1 MPFDIEK
8 LSLEELFDLNKRVVR
23 RIRYLHSLK
32 TRAQLD
38 QFEVGDRV
46 SFQSDGRAV
55 EGIVVRV
62 NRKTVSVKTRDS
74 HWTIPP
80 KFLTRMP
87 GTPGVPLTIED
98 VLGERKD
105 G

>member
-8 LSLEELFDLNKRVVR
+8 LSMEELLELNR
-23 RIRYLHSLK
+23 RIIHRFQYLRSLK
-32 TRAQLD
+32 TRAELD
-38 QFEVGDRV
+38 KFEVGDRV
-46 SFQSDGRAV
+46 SFRSDGREV

-62 NRKTVSVKTRDS
+62 NRKTVSVKTKDS

-80 KFLTRMP
+80 KFLTRTA
-87 GTPGVPLTIED
+87 GTAGVPLTIED
-98 VLGERKD
+98 ILGERKD